1 MEDGMN
7 PLQALS
13 EHGQSVW
20 LDFLSRDFLANGG
33 LERLVREDAVSG
45 VTANPSI
52 FEKAIVESRAYDAD
66 IERAI
71 ADDDPPVS
79 PIYERL
85 AIADI
90 HRAADILRPV
100 YDANSGRDGFVSL
113 EVSPYIAMD
122 TAATI
127 TEARRLWQAVGRDN
141 LMIKVP
147 GTEAGIPAIRALIG
161 EGININITL
170 LFSQQVYEQVIEAY
184 LGGLERLAA
193 AGRPLDRVASVASF
207 FVSRIDTAVDQAIA
221 ERLEQTKEPSARAA
235 LAGLRGKVAI
245 ANAKLAYRHYLR
257 RFAGPRW
264 EKLAQRGARTQR
276 LLWASTGTKSPEYR
290 DVLYVEELI
299 GPDTV
304 NTMPPKTMA
313 AFRDHGR
320 VRDRLIEDVDQAEA
334 TLANLGRAGISLDA
348 ITARLVADGVRL
360 FADAFDQLLGAL
372 AAKRR
377 RNLGPKLDDQAILHG
392 DEPDRELGEAQEVW
406 RVEGKVRRL
415 WGKDA
420 KLWTGHDESNW
431 LDWLD
436 IVDDGLG
443 RLDPLTS
450 FAREIRAE
458 NFRDVVLLGMG
469 GSSLGPEVLAQ
480 SLGSAAGFAALH
492 VLDSTDPQQ
501 IRALETRIDP
511 ERTLFIVSS
520 KSGTTLEPNIFL
532 DYFWSRVVALVGER
546 QAGKHFA
553 AVTDPGSR
561 LQKVAEQKGFR
572 RIFPGVPGIGG
583 RYSVLSN
590 FGMVPL
596 AASGH
601 DVRVFLE
608 RARAMVRACGGDVP
622 PAENPGVRL
631 GLALGVLARRGRDK
645 VTIVASPSIGDFG
658 AWAEQLLAESTG
670 KNGKGLIPID
680 AEPLGEPAV
689 YGSDRVFVYLRDP
702 HKPDAAQD
710 RAMQALQEAGQ
721 PLVRLSMQDAGLL
734 GQEFFRWEIATA
746 VAGAVIGIN
755 PFDQPDVEASKV
767 ATRALTEAYEK
778 AGSLP
783 AESAIF
789 KDNGIALFTDDA
801 NARALKAAGAGNTLE
816 SWLSAHF
823 ARIRAGDYFAVLAYI
838 ERNDAHLESLQRLRT
853 AIRDR
858 KHIATCVEFGP
869 RFLHSTGQAYKGGP
883 NTGVFLQVTCE
894 DALDLEI
901 PGRKATFGVVKA
913 AQARGDFRVLAERGR
928 RVLRAHI
935 VEDVSAGLAALDAAA
950 EHALS

>member
-113 EVSPYIAMD
+113 EVSPYIAID

-221 ERLEQTKEPSARAA
+221 ERLEQTKDPTARAA

-245 ANAKLAYRHYLR
+245 ANAKLAYRRYLR
-257 RFAGPRW
+257 RFAGTRW

-360 FADAFDQLLGAL
+360 FADALDQLLGAL

-436 IVDDGLG
+436 IVDDGLA

-532 DYFWSRVVALVGER
+532 DYFWSRIVALVGER
-546 QAGKHFA
+546 QAGKQFA

-721 PLVRLSMQDAGLL
+721 PLLRLSMQDAWLL

-858 KHIATCVEFGP
+858 KRIATCVEFGP

>member
-1 MEDGMN
+1 
-7 PLQALS
+7 
-13 EHGQSVW
+13 
-20 LDFLSRDFLANGG
+20 
-33 LERLVREDAVSG
+33 
-45 VTANPSI
+45 
-52 FEKAIVESRAYDAD
+52 
-66 IERAI
+66 
-71 ADDDPPVS
+71 
-79 PIYERL
+79 
-85 AIADI
+85 
-90 HRAADILRPV
+90 
-100 YDANSGRDGFVSL
+100 
-113 EVSPYIAMD
+113 
-122 TAATI
+122 
-127 TEARRLWQAVGRDN
+127 
-141 LMIKVP
+141 
-147 GTEAGIPAIRALIG
+147 
-161 EGININITL
+161 
-170 LFSQQVYEQVIEAY
+170 
-184 LGGLERLAA
+184 
-193 AGRPLDRVASVASF
+193 
-207 FVSRIDTAVDQAIA
+207 
-221 ERLEQTKEPSARAA
+221 
-235 LAGLRGKVAI
+235 
-245 ANAKLAYRHYLR
+245 
-257 RFAGPRW
+257 
-264 EKLAQRGARTQR
+264 
-276 LLWASTGTKSPEYR
+276 
-290 DVLYVEELI
+290 
-299 GPDTV
+299 
-304 NTMPPKTMA
+304 
-313 AFRDHGR
+313 
-320 VRDRLIEDVDQAEA
+320 
-334 TLANLGRAGISLDA
+334 
-348 ITARLVADGVRL
+348 
-360 FADAFDQLLGAL
+360 
-372 AAKRR
+372 
-377 RNLGPKLDDQAILHG
+377 
-392 DEPDRELGEAQEVW
+392 
-406 RVEGKVRRL
+406 
-415 WGKDA
+415 
-420 KLWTGHDESNW
+420 
-431 LDWLD
+431 
-436 IVDDGLG
+436 
-443 RLDPLTS
+443 LTS

-670 KNGKGLIPID
+670 KNGKGLIPVD

-783 AESAIF
+783 AESPMF

>member
-1 MEDGMN
+1 MGIGMN
-7 PLQALS
+7 PLQALR

-33 LERLVREDAVSG
+33 LERLVKEDGLAG

-52 FEKAIVESRAYDAD
+52 FEKAIVDSAAYDAD

-71 ADDDPPVS
+71 ADGDPSVS
-79 PIYERL
+79 AIYERL

-90 HRAADILRPV
+90 RRAADILRPV
-100 YDANSGRDGFVSL
+100 YDANAGRDGFVSL

-127 TEARRLWQAVGRDN
+127 TEARRLRQAVAREN

-147 GTEAGIPAIRALIG
+147 GTAAGIPAIRALIG

-170 LFSQQVYEQVIEAY
+170 LFSQHVYEQVVEAY
-184 LGGLERLAA
+184 LGGLEALAA

-207 FVSRIDTAVDQAIA
+207 FVSRIDTLADKQIAKRIDQTQDA
-221 ERLEQTKEPSARAA
+221 SARAA

-245 ANAKLAYRHYLR
+245 ANAKLAYQLYLR

-264 EKLAQRGARTQR
+264 EKLAGRGARTQR
-276 LLWASTGTKSPEYR
+276 LLWASTGTKNPAYG
-290 DVLYVEELI
+290 DVLYIEELI
-299 GPDTV
+299 GSDTV
-304 NTMPPKTMA
+304 NTVPPKTMD

-320 VRDRLIEDVDQAEA
+320 VRDRLLEDIGAAEE
-334 TLANLGRAGISLDA
+334 TLASLGRAGISLDE
-348 ITARLVADGVRL
+348 ITAQLVVDGVRL

-377 RNLGPKLDDQAILHG
+377 RNLGPKLNDQAILLG
-392 DEPDRELGEAQEVW
+392 DALDRDLGAAQEIW
-406 RVEGKVRRL
+406 RVEGNVRRL
-415 WGKDA
+415 WRKDA
-420 KLWTGHDESNW
+420 KLWTGHDESSW

-436 IVDDGLG
+436 IVDDELG

-450 FAREIRAE
+450 FAREIRTE
-458 NFRDVVLLGMG
+458 NFRDIVLLGMG

-480 SLGSAAGFAALH
+480 SLGSAAGSPALH
-492 VLDSTDPQQ
+492 VLDSTDPRQ
-501 IRALETRIDP
+501 IRALENGIDP
-511 ERTLFIVSS
+511 KRTLFIVSS

-532 DYFWSRVVALVGER
+532 DYFWSRVAALVGER
-546 QAGKHFA
+546 QAGKHF
-553 AVTDPGSR
+553 VGITDPGSR
-561 LQKVAEQKGFR
+561 LQKVAEQRGFR
-572 RIFPGVPGIGG
+572 RIFSGVPGIGG

-590 FGMVPL
+590 FGVVPL
-596 AASGH
+596 AASGR

-608 RARAMVRACGGDVP
+608 RARVMVRACGGDVP

-631 GLALGVLARRGRDK
+631 GLARGVLARRGRDK

-689 YGSDRVFVYLRDP
+689 YGCDRVFIYLRDAQ
-702 HKPDAAQD
+702 KPDAAQD
-710 RAMQALQEAGQ
+710 RAMAALQQAGQ
-721 PLVRLSMQDAGLL
+721 PLVRLGMQDAGLL

-746 VAGAVIGIN
+746 VAGALIGIH
-755 PFDQPDVEASKV
+755 PFDQPDVEASKL
-767 ATRALTEAYEK
+767 ATRALTEAYERD
-778 AGSLP
+778 GSLP
-783 AESAIF
+783 AERPVF
-789 KDNGIALFTDDA
+789 KDNGIALFADDA

-823 ARIRAGDYFAVLAYI
+823 AGIRAGDYFAVLAYI
-838 ERNDAHLESLQRLRT
+838 ERKPAHLESLQRLRT

-858 KHIATCVEFGP
+858 KHIATCAEFGP

-935 VEDVSAGLAALDAAA
+935 VEDLGAGLAALGAAA

>member
-1 MEDGMN
+1 MN

-161 EGININITL
+161 EGINVNITL
-170 LFSQQVYEQVIEAY
+170 LFSQQIYEQVIEAY

-193 AGRPLDRVASVASF
+193 AGRPLDRMASVASF

-221 ERLEQTKEPSARAA
+221 ERLEQTKDPTARAA

-245 ANAKLAYRHYLR
+245 ANAKLAYRRYLR

-304 NTMPPKTMA
+304 NTMPPKTMD

-320 VRDRLIEDVDQAEA
+320 VRDRLIEDVDRAEA

-480 SLGSAAGFAALH
+480 SLGSAADANARALKAAGAGNTLKSWLSAHFAR
-492 VLDSTDPQQ
+492 
-501 IRALETRIDP
+501 IRA
-511 ERTLFIVSS
+511 
-520 KSGTTLEPNIFL
+520 G

-608 RARAMVRACGGDVP
+608 RARAMGRACGGDVP

-721 PLVRLSMQDAGLL
+721 PLVHLSMQDAELL

-746 VAGAVIGIN
+746 VVGAVIGIN

-801 NARALKAAGAGNTLE
+801 NARALKAAGAGNTLK